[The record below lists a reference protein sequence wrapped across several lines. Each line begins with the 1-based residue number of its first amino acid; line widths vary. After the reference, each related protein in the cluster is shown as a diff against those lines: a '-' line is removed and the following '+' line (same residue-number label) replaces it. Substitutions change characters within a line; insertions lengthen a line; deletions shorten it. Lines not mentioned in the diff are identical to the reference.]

1 MVQKA
6 KISEIVNKH
15 MLKLLFFI
23 LAFGYFFRF
32 GNYILF
38 FQENQS
44 LFIYSEPY
52 VRGFLSKPGGILVLA
67 GKFLTQFYTSEWVG
81 AFLLALTLTTLA
93 YLFSKL
99 LRLLNLKSPLE
110 PLLSLIPAGCLG
122 LMQSHYYHFM
132 EVNLGYLSVLLF
144 LLLSVSLN
152 KKNLGYITL
161 LLFPFFYYIAG
172 AFAWIFAGSYLAY
185 LLIFATG
192 KQRYLYPLLLIL
204 TSVLVIF
211 ISAKWLFLQPEN
223 LLISFPLHTINDLK
237 YRYILYGLTGF
248 FIVIY
253 PLGKF
258 TFRSKIF
265 KQLIINIFSIVF
277 LFSLGVSLYMSNN
290 VQTSRVLQT
299 EKYIFDQKWDEAI
312 RFCEKKPSG
321 NLIGQYFYN
330 VALSESDELC
340 DKLFAINQ
348 NFGVGSLILPWGNE
362 HLSFGAYFYY
372 SVGLVNEA
380 QRWAYEDMVVNGQ
393 KPSNM
398 KMLVKTNLI
407 NGNYRMAQKYID
419 ILKKTRNYKKWALE
433 YEKLADDTA
442 LIKSNAELNRQR
454 QNMPKTDFF
463 IQVGSP
469 QNNIPLLIGSNPGN
483 KRAFEYKMAW
493 LMLSKD
499 IEGIVSQVKILKTLG
514 YTRIPRHL
522 EEAVMIYYNVK
533 GSLPDLGGLPISNE
547 TRSRF
552 DQYVAAF
559 KATRQNKDQAKQTL
573 GALFGNTFMYYY
585 HFS

>member
-52 VRGFLSKPGGILVLA
+52 IRGFLSKPGGILVLA
-67 GKFLTQFYTSEWVG
+67 GKFLTQFYTSEWVS

-237 YRYILYGLTGF
+237 YHYISYGLTGF